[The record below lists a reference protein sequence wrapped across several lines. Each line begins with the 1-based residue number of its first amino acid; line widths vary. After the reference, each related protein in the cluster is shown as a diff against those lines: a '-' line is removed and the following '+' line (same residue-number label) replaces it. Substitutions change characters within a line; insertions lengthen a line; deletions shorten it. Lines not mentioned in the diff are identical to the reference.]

1 MLDPNQIGK
10 SVKLN
15 NRAGREKLVERW
27 VNKSREYIA
36 PGNKW
41 ITRRNVRWGRK

>member
-15 NRAGREKLVERW
+15 NRVGGEKLDERR

-36 PGNKW
+36 LGNKW